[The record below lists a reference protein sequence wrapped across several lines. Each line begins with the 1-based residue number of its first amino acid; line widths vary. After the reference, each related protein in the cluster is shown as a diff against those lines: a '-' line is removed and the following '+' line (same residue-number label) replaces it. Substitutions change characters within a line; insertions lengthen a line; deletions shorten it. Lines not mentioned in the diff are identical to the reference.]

1 MFVQG
6 VVRLQADGV
15 AQLTLRP
22 QNGNGG
28 AGAVPAAAAPAPPS
42 PQVFLPRPKA
52 IVVKEKI
59 DSGDYEVHPARTEM
73 NVHKINVQLTNI
85 QRQLR
90 LQRGV
95 RGQWTP
101 EAQERLLAFLRSP
114 PNPNLARAGPRALA
128 LPGPPPGPLA
138 IEDGV
143 SGDVATASSD
153 SSSDSSTSSDDDD
166 SNAADQADADPN
178 HMGDEPEP
186 ADEEDA
192 DPNHE
197 GGEPEQDG
205 PVGGEQSEPEDDE
218 AQTVSRAEH
227 DAAIAELEDAMYN
240 TEEALKLEETES
252 ANLRKTNFALQED
265 NKRLKLENECLKQRL
280 QTLEQQWT

>member
-1 MFVQG
+1 MLRAACSDLEEG
-6 VVRLQADGV
+6 REETLVVAIRSSSQDV
-15 AQLTLRP
+15 C
-22 QNGNGG
+22 
-28 AGAVPAAAAPAPPS
+28 AGRCEIAG
-42 PQVFLPRPKA
+42 RRR
-52 IVVKEKI
+52 
-59 DSGDYEVHPARTEM
+59 GDYEVHPARAEM
-73 NVHKINVQLTNI
+73 DVHKINVQLTNI

-114 PNPNLARAGPRALA
+114 PNIARAGPRALA
-128 LPGPPPGPLA
+128 LPAPPPGPLA

-143 SGDVATASSD
+143 SGDVPTASSD
-153 SSSDSSTSSDDDD
+153 SSSDSSSSSDDDD

-178 HMGDEPEP
+178 HEGEEPEP
-186 ADEEDA
+186 ADQEDA
-192 DPNHE
+192 GSNHK

-205 PVGGEQSEPEDDE
+205 PVGGEKSEPEDDE
-218 AQTVSRAEH
+218 AQTVSRADH
-227 DAAIAELEDAMYN
+227 DAAIAELEEAMYN

-252 ANLRKTNFALQED
+252 ETLRKTNFALQED

-280 QTLEQQWT
+280 QTLAAEPGASPARWSSPAHSLHR

>member
-128 LPGPPPGPLA
+128 LPAPPPGPLA
-138 IEDGV
+138 
-143 SGDVATASSD
+143 
-153 SSSDSSTSSDDDD
+153 
-166 SNAADQADADPN
+166 P
-178 HMGDEPEP
+178 PLP
-186 ADEEDA
+186 
-192 DPNHE
+192 
-197 GGEPEQDG
+197 
-205 PVGGEQSEPEDDE
+205 
-218 AQTVSRAEH
+218 
-227 DAAIAELEDAMYN
+227 
-240 TEEALKLEETES
+240 
-252 ANLRKTNFALQED
+252 F
-265 NKRLKLENECLKQRL
+265 
-280 QTLEQQWT
+280 

>member
-42 PQVFLPRPKA
+42 PQGFMPRPKA
-52 IVVKEKI
+52 NVVKEKI
-59 DSGDYEVHPARTEM
+59 DSGDYEVHPARAKM
-73 NVHKINVQLTNI
+73 DAHKINVQLTNI

-114 PNPNLARAGPRALA
+114 PNIARAGPRALA
-128 LPGPPPGPLA
+128 LPAPPPGPLA

-143 SGDVATASSD
+143 SGDVPTASSD
-153 SSSDSSTSSDDDD
+153 SSSDSSSSSDDDD

-178 HMGDEPEP
+178 HEGDEPEP
-186 ADEEDA
+186 ADQEDA
-192 DPNHE
+192 GSNHN

-205 PVGGEQSEPEDDE
+205 PVGGEKSEPEDDE
-218 AQTVSRAEH
+218 AQTVSRADH
-227 DAAIAELEDAMYN
+227 DAAIAELEEAMYN
-240 TEEALKLEETES
+240 TEEALKLEETASET
-252 ANLRKTNFALQED
+252 LRKTNFALQED

-280 QTLEQQWT
+280 QTLEQQLT